1 MRPERSRAG
10 GRANETHLAAGLL
23 PHVDD
28 GAVGLF
34 RRRSDSR
41 AAAICTPASRVIVVD
56 AGYQATGQ
64 AVVELIERYYDTR
77 RVVLKNCCP
86 ARPPKLGLS
95 VPSPKG
101 GGRFPRRRKRA
112 GHQGAPGR
120 IKSPTTL
127 SASRGFVGG
136 LLL

>member
-1 MRPERSRAG
+1 LRPEESRAG

-77 RVVLKNCCP
+77 RVVLKELLP
-86 ARPPKLGLS
+86 GATSKVGPVGP
-95 VPSPKG
+95 VP
-101 GGRFPRRRKRA
+101 
-112 GHQGAPGR
+112 
-120 IKSPTTL
+120 
-127 SASRGFVGG
+127 
-136 LLL
+136 